1 MTREPKLFLHC
12 LLLCSIIGQQSI
24 VMVTSTDYLLQK
36 PTKSGPML
44 SEGRNKKFVGRA
56 NMNSSSP
63 ILSSVALAISSSK
76 FASPS
81 DGDLESRSRKS
92 ENLFKWDTA
101 TSKAAWPFLAVSFNA
116 RTLSIT
122 CWISGRLFTL
132 LTLVHL
138 HTKSL
143 HQSFGPLCFCKNC
156 LKFGAICLLMC

>member
-63 ILSSVALAISSSK
+63 ILSSVAFAISSSK

-92 ENLFKWDTA
+92 ENLFK
-101 TSKAAWPFLAVSFNA
+101 
-116 RTLSIT
+116 
-122 CWISGRLFTL
+122 
-132 LTLVHL
+132 
-138 HTKSL
+138 
-143 HQSFGPLCFCKNC
+143 
-156 LKFGAICLLMC
+156 